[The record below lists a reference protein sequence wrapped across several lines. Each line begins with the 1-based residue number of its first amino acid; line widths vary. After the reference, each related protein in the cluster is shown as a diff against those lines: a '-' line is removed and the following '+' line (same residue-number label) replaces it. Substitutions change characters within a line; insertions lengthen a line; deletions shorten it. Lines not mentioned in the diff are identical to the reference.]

1 MRLVLC
7 PIRQLPYGDIHP
19 SLPQCVL
26 RYWLLTEDEID
37 GIAQFYHQTD
47 RSHPYFDRYPG
58 KMNWDNQW
66 LSRPDERTSPRELRQ
81 LLTDEERLAM
91 KRRRVG
97 KFIGLR
103 GCQTPSYEV
112 NKRFEW
118 LEGRF
123 ERLIEREREE
133 VTGKG
138 PPCFGS

>member
-1 MRLVLC
+1 
-7 PIRQLPYGDIHP
+7 
-19 SLPQCVL
+19 
-26 RYWLLTEDEID
+26 
-37 GIAQFYHQTD
+37 
-47 RSHPYFDRYPG
+47 
-58 KMNWDNQW
+58 MNWDNQW